1 MSTQTNPSQ
10 YPEQPSNYTPQDFVP
25 EAGENTGRQNAPD
38 TNYVPPRFTRP
49 HNERLQGD
57 RQERQHNRQPGERS
71 IPEFLQRQRREPEA
85 KPVRPRPP
93 LDTVVPVLDDQAIA
107 AEAPGLSPYELDEL
121 EREITRAQAH
131 PRRSLSPELMPAPP
145 LRPKSKVAGGRM
157 TGLSLRL
164 ILVASIAVFFI
175 LLMLGKVPMPD
186 SWKSAAAEPW
196 RRLAALIRSEAAPP
210 AANVPLIKTE
220 AANLSSKPSPK
231 LVVEG
236 ADAGSNDEIA
246 LGVKMTGPVEGVM
259 ATVTGLVPGTKLSRG
274 QPWGKDEWLV
284 PAHEL
289 AETKLRPPADFSGTM
304 QYTVSLRTS
313 DNKIADRQTLRLQ
326 WSQAQKPQRHLEQD
340 EITTMV
346 TRGQT
351 MLESGDIASARLL
364 LQRAAESGDQNAA
377 MAMAATYD
385 PAVMNELG
393 VRGVEADVQKARY
406 WYQKASEYGSK
417 EAPKRLESL
426 ASQSR

>member
-25 EAGENTGRQNAPD
+25 EAGENTGPQNAPD

-57 RQERQHNRQPGERS
+57 RQERQHNRQPGERP

-210 AANVPLIKTE
+210 AANVPLIKT
-220 AANLSSKPSPK
+220 
-231 LVVEG
+231 
-236 ADAGSNDEIA
+236 
-246 LGVKMTGPVEGVM
+246 
-259 ATVTGLVPGTKLSRG
+259 
-274 QPWGKDEWLV
+274 
-284 PAHEL
+284 
-289 AETKLRPPADFSGTM
+289 
-304 QYTVSLRTS
+304 
-313 DNKIADRQTLRLQ
+313 
-326 WSQAQKPQRHLEQD
+326 
-340 EITTMV
+340 
-346 TRGQT
+346 
-351 MLESGDIASARLL
+351 
-364 LQRAAESGDQNAA
+364 
-377 MAMAATYD
+377 
-385 PAVMNELG
+385 
-393 VRGVEADVQKARY
+393 
-406 WYQKASEYGSK
+406 
-417 EAPKRLESL
+417 
-426 ASQSR
+426 